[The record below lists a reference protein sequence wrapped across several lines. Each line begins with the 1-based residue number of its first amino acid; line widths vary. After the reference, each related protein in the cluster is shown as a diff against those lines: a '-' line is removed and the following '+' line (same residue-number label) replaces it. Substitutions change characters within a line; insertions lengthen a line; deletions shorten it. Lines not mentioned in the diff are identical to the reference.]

1 MTGPVIA
8 LSNHGRD
15 DPMASKQPPMWDM
28 DITKMMADFKVPGVD
43 MDAVLQSQR
52 RNIEALTAANQL
64 AVEGMQAVSRRQM
77 EILQQTMQ
85 EASSMMQDLMA
96 SGTPEEG
103 VAKQAELVKTA
114 FEKALTNMKEM
125 SEMIAKSNYEAADVI
140 SKRISA
146 NLDEIKA
153 AAKK

>member
-1 MTGPVIA
+1 
-8 LSNHGRD
+8 
-15 DPMASKQPPMWDM
+15 MATKTQSKTQPMWDM

-85 EASSMMQDLMA
+85 ETSSMMQGLMA
-96 SGTPEEG
+96 AGTPEEG

-153 AAKK
+153 AAAKK

>member
-1 MTGPVIA
+1 
-8 LSNHGRD
+8 
-15 DPMASKQPPMWDM
+15 MATKTPPMWDM

-64 AVEGMQAVSRRQM
+64 AVEGMQAVSRRQV

-103 VAKQAELVKTA
+103 VAKQADLVKAA

>member
-1 MTGPVIA
+1 
-8 LSNHGRD
+8 
-15 DPMASKQPPMWDM
+15 MAKQPQPMWDM

-85 EASSMMQDLMA
+85 ETSSMMQGLMA
-96 SGTPEEG
+96 AGTPEEG

-153 AAKK
+153 AAAKK

>member
-15 DPMASKQPPMWDM
+15 DPMASKTPPMWDM